1 MEERKAESKSFELPI
16 TRHSGELSFPSFSGR
31 NACFFEFLFHHEL
44 LSSRHIHLSRQHPQ
58 DTLAGKV
65 VYCRSDGRRVG
76 GHLADA
82 VSSALVDDKRECF
95 TPPSVI
101 LP

>member
-1 MEERKAESKSFELPI
+1 M
-16 TRHSGELSFPSFSGR
+16 
-31 NACFFEFLFHHEL
+31 FFEFLFHHEL

-65 VYCRSDGRRVG
+65 VYRRSDGRRVG

-82 VSSALVDDKRECF
+82 VSSALVDDKREWLHA
-95 TPPSVI
+95 TVGDTTVKQYTVSESLNAGI
-101 LP
+101 